1 MSNMTKVS
9 LRFYVQTV
17 AEHAGG
23 SHTVTLVPSYK
34 DGANKEW
41 SKFTPS
47 GKIEL
52 SLSQE
57 AAVEF
62 YTEALRS
69 KATIGITMEV
79 VADE

>member
-1 MSNMTKVS
+1 MRVT
-9 LRFYVQTV
+9 LRFHVQTV

-23 SHTVTLVPSYK
+23 NHTVTLVPSYK
-34 DGANKEW
+34 DGANKDW
-41 SKFTPS
+41 AKYTPS

-62 YTEALRS
+62 YTDALRNKS
-69 KATIGITMEV
+69 TVGITMEV
-79 VADE
+79 VPDE

>member
-1 MSNMTKVS
+1 MRVT

-23 SHTVTLVPSYK
+23 SHTVTMVPSYK
-34 DGANKEW
+34 DGANKDW
-41 SKFTPS
+41 SKYTPS

-62 YTEALRS
+62 YTNAMRDKS
-69 KATIGITMEV
+69 TVGITMEV